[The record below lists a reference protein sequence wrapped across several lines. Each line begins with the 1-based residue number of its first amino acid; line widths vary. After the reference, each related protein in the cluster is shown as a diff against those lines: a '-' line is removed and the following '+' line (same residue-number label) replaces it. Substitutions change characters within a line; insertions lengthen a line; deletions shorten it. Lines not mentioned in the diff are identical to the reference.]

1 MPPNGFMPI
10 WGGGQPQPIINYSE
24 EEQISQKAMTIQ
36 TDMLKLF
43 PIIGQCDWED
53 CGKLKSIKLP
63 TLSKEMKNILN
74 EPTSIRATQLV
85 NLF

>member
-1 MPPNGFMPI
+1 
-10 WGGGQPQPIINYSE
+10 
-24 EEQISQKAMTIQ
+24 MTIQ